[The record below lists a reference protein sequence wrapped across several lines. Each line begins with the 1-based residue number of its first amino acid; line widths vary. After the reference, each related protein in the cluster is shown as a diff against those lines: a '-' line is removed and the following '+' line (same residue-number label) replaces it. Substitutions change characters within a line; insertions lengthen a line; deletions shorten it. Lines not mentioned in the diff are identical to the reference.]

1 MKKACEADNKND
13 YTKEELSLL
22 KTKIKEPLKIVLDA
36 RNLLAQMTSETP
48 GFDKIQNIL
57 NPDTKALVALD
68 MQNSQINLIAEIPL
82 ENNEPEVLEEEIQDL
97 AKLVKKDSNMPR
109 ILSQMSDI
117 VQYYTIINAGTL
129 EEITKASFPLMDES
143 MNIDSTWQSANLLC
157 KAFFSMGLE
166 DILFSWTGKECAA
179 IGIEGLNAP
188 VFVLQ
193 INDEAKRRQVFDNV
207 LSSLILHD
215 NTSLILNGVRLPKIY
230 LPPFIQSILKTFGID
245 LPSPYYLVHNGFIYF
260 SESPEVLSSVYNS
273 SVSDSKIANN
283 ANWKAVSSEQKMEFA
298 ISLFYDLE
306 RSEPFFLR
314 GENIVAR
321 ILELY
326 TIGRCD
332 VRTKDSVMTMQLTV
346 SAKQSRQ
353 LRSIPGF
360 PMELD
365 SRADQLTIEKSD
377 NPSTIF
383 WVEKDNKIKAM
394 NISST
399 QVKETE
405 LSAKCSITAADVKCD
420 KNGVLWAVTEE
431 GAVYYYTADLKTVTG
446 FPILLESKP
455 TAPAVAKGNTIIVPV
470 SNGKLCTVT
479 SKAEKMYTTIPDLS
493 GTILSSPTVLKD
505 RIGLYDK
512 GFMGKI
518 YIISEYVRNPY
529 NVMGIAYG
537 SPALMLKDDT
547 YYTAFITQAGKLYIW
562 KETEAKDVIPLEVSL
577 KGVFFC
583 NVVSNGNY
591 FYALA
596 ANGTL

>member
-1 MKKACEADNKND
+1 
-13 YTKEELSLL
+13 
-22 KTKIKEPLKIVLDA
+22 
-36 RNLLAQMTSETP
+36 MTIYL
-48 GFDKIQNIL
+48 F
-57 NPDTKALVALD
+57 
-68 MQNSQINLIAEIPL
+68 
-82 ENNEPEVLEEEIQDL
+82 
-97 AKLVKKDSNMPR
+97 
-109 ILSQMSDI
+109 
-117 VQYYTIINAGTL
+117 
-129 EEITKASFPLMDES
+129 
-143 MNIDSTWQSANLLC
+143 
-157 KAFFSMGLE
+157 GLE

-283 ANWKAVSSEQKMEFA
+283 ANWKAVSTEQKMEFA

-399 QVKETE
+399 QTKETE
-405 LSAKCSITAADVKCD
+405 LSAKCYITAADVKCD

-596 ANGTL
+596 ANGTLYRISLDGKTLAVKIPNATAKEASLTVEKSTNGLGSNIYVGIDGNLIYGFNENMELLTNDSCIAFCIFSEGKRDLWNRGLLFEHFFQELKHFFYSVVFSYRAPCNDEYYHKDRVQL